1 MVRRSADNVVPLM
14 RPVDAGTAR
23 RFEQFLAEQRDALVA
38 FLRHRSGSEADAQD
52 AAQESM
58 IRLMQYRGQQPVEA
72 WKPLLYRIAI
82 NVAHDQKRRQH
93 SRHSEAHH
101 SLDPAD
107 GELPAELPT
116 QEQRMA
122 DLQELAAIREL
133 ILRLP
138 GRCRQI
144 YLLNRIEGMSYSEIA
159 RHCGI
164 SVKAVEKHVA
174 KALLHLRKGLGE
186 RGYAAYQVVP

>member
-1 MVRRSADNVVPLM
+1 MVRVSADNVVPLA

-38 FLRHRSGSEADAQD
+38 FLRQRSACEADAQD

-58 IRLMQYRGQQPVEA
+58 VRLMRYRGHQPVEA

-101 SLDPAD
+101 SLDAFDEELSAD
-107 GELPAELPT
+107 LPS
-116 QEQRMA
+116 QEQRVA

-138 GRCRQI
+138 ERSRQI
-144 YLLNRIEGMSYSEIA
+144 YLLNRIEGMSYSQIA

-164 SVKAVEKHVA
+164 SVKAVEKHIA

-186 RGYAAYQVVP
+186 RGHAAYQVLP